1 MGRLGIPAPLGR
13 GGCQSDQTEDNYSV
27 EKFLDFLEKDLS
39 SRPQALQFLTADF
52 VDQIQ
57 MLEKDVQI
65 DLDAPLLNDTIASE
79 FREPG

>member
-1 MGRLGIPAPLGR
+1 MSH
-13 GGCQSDQTEDNYSV
+13 SDQTEDNYSV

-39 SRPQALQFLTADF
+39 SRPQALQSLTADF
-52 VDQIQ
+52 VEHIQ